1 LEIHWGEGNEV
12 CPESDAALAL
22 NRQGGI
28 WPCDQPDL
36 VIKSAGTAGSVW
48 TTFIL
53 LTPFSFA

>member
-1 LEIHWGEGNEV
+1 L
-12 CPESDAALAL
+12 DAALAL

-36 VIKSAGTAGSVW
+36 VIKSAGTAGPVW